1 MSKIKT
7 FKESLETLRDTVS
20 LYKESVIHLNS
31 LENGFADVDR
41 DIDTTIKVMS
51 EKTYIMYKQLEDMY
65 KDLAEEFA
73 DYYG

>member
-31 LENGFADVDR
+31 LENGFVDVDR

-73 DYYG
+73 DYYE